1 MAKITPSPGNS
12 IGIVIKYNQNDG
24 SLTKIL
30 NTIETNNASLG
41 PIDIVE
47 SERTT
52 CTRAFA
58 VNLVKDTDAEALV
71 EKIKAIENIEVL
83 DVWDRTFE
91 MHEGGKID
99 VISKSPLCD
108 YDDLSMAY
116 TPGVARVCKAIE
128 ADPQKAFDYTIRQ
141 NTVAVITDGSAVLGL
156 GNIGATAGLPVMEG
170 KAVLFKEFGDVN
182 AFPIC
187 VGTNDPDELLA
198 TCKNIIGT
206 FGGVNLEDIAAPRC
220 FDLERELQ
228 KVSDIPIFH
237 DDQHGTATVCAAG
250 IINALK
256 VTGKDPSKL
265 RLVVSGAGAAAMAC
279 TRALL
284 DLGIG
289 DAVLC
294 DRKGAVYDGR
304 EDLVPGNPKFN
315 KSKYWA
321 SKVFNKTNMK
331 GSLKDVLKGADIFLG
346 LSGPNLL
353 TGEDIRTMN
362 EGPIIFAMS
371 NPTPEVPLEDCYGY
385 ASVVASGRSDYPNQV
400 NNVLCFPGL
409 FKGLL
414 EAGAKQVTREMQ
426 QAAAKAI
433 ADCVEN
439 PTADNIIPGAYTPGI
454 ADAVAE
460 AVKKCATDP
469 NIKQTPIFFDFDKF
483 EL

>member
-12 IGIVIKYNQNDG
+12 IAVVIRYNQNDG
-24 SLTKIL
+24 SLTKIID
-30 NTIETNNASLG
+30 TIEANNASLG
-41 PIDIVE
+41 PIEILE

-52 CTRAFA
+52 VVREFA
-58 VNLVKDTDAEALV
+58 INLTKPEEGQPLV
-71 EKIKAIENIEVL
+71 DKISEIEGVEVL
-83 DVWDRTFE
+83 EAWDRTFD
-91 MHEGGKID
+91 MHVGGKID
-99 VISKSPLCD
+99 VVSKSPLND
-108 YDDLSMAY
+108 TDDLSMAY
-116 TPGVARVCKAIE
+116 TPGVARICKAIE
-128 ADPQKAFDYTIRQ
+128 ADPQKAFEYTIRQ
-141 NTVAVITDGSAVLGL
+141 NTVAVITDGTAVLGL
-156 GNIGATAGLPVMEG
+156 GDIGATAGLPVMEG
-170 KAVLFKEFGDVN
+170 KAVLFKEFGGVN

-187 VGTNDPDELLA
+187 VNTKDPDELLA

-228 KVSDIPIFH
+228 KVADIPIFH

-279 TRALL
+279 TRAIL
-284 DLGIG
+284 DLGVG
-289 DAVLC
+289 DAILC
-294 DRKGAVYDGR
+294 DRKGAIYDGR

-362 EGPIIFAMS
+362 ADPIIFAMS
-371 NPTPEVPLEDCYGY
+371 NPTPEVPLEECYGY

-414 EAGAKQVTREMQ
+414 ESGAKMVTREMQ
-426 QAAAKAI
+426 KAAANAI
-433 ADCVEN
+433 ANCIEN
-439 PTADNIIPGAYTPGI
+439 PTADNVIPNAFQPGV

-460 AVKKCATDP
+460 AVKKCVEDP
-469 NIKQTPIFFDFDKF
+469 NISQTPIFFDFDKF
-483 EL
+483 

>member
-12 IGIVIKYNQNDG
+12 IGVVITYNQNDG
-24 SLTKIL
+24 SLTKIID
-30 NTIETNNASLG
+30 TIEANNASLG
-41 PIDIVE
+41 PIDIVAA
-47 SERTT
+47 ERTT
-52 CTRAFA
+52 VTRAFA
-58 VNLVKDTDAEALV
+58 INLVKDTDGPALI
-71 EKIKAIENIEVL
+71 EKIKEIPGVVVEE
-83 DVWDRTFE
+83 DWDRTFE

-99 VISKSPLCD
+99 VISKSPLQD

-128 ADPQKAFDYTIRQ
+128 ADPQKAFDYTIRK
-141 NTVAVITDGSAVLGL
+141 NTVAVITDGTAVLGL

-187 VGTNDPDELLA
+187 VGTSDFDELLA

-228 KVSDIPIFH
+228 KVADIPIFH
-237 DDQHGTATVCAAG
+237 DDQHGTATVCGAG

-265 RLVVSGAGAAAMAC
+265 RMVVSGAGAAAMAC
-279 TRALL
+279 TRAIL

-289 DAVLC
+289 DAILC
-294 DRKGAVYDGR
+294 DRNGAIYEGR
-304 EDLVPGNPKFN
+304 EDLVPGHPKFN

-371 NPTPEVPLEDCYGY
+371 NPTPEVPLEECYGY

-426 QAAAKAI
+426 KAAAQAI

-439 PTADNIIPGAYTPGI
+439 PTPDNIIPGAYLPGV
-454 ADAVAE
+454 AEAVAE
-460 AVKKCATDP
+460 AVKKCALDP
-469 NIKQTPIFFDFDKF
+469 NIPQTPIFFDFDKF
-483 EL
+483 

>member
-12 IGIVIKYNQNDG
+12 IGVVIKYNQNDG
-24 SLTKIL
+24 SLAKIID
-30 NTIETNNASLG
+30 TIESNNASLG

-47 SERTT
+47 SLRTKVI
-52 CTRAFA
+52 RAFA
-58 VNLVKDTDAEALV
+58 INLVKDTDAEALI
-71 EKIKAIENIEVL
+71 EKLKAIPEVEIIE
-83 DVWDRTFE
+83 VWDRTFE

-99 VISKSPLCD
+99 VVSKSPLTD

-141 NTVAVITDGSAVLGL
+141 NTVAVITDGTAVLGL
-156 GNIGATAGLPVMEG
+156 GDIGATAGLPVMEG

-187 VGTNDPDELLA
+187 VGTKDFDELLA

-228 KVSDIPIFH
+228 KVADIPIFH

-265 RLVVSGAGAAAMAC
+265 RMVVSGAGAAAMAC
-279 TRALL
+279 TRAIL
-284 DLGIG
+284 DLGVG
-289 DAVLC
+289 DAILC
-294 DRKGAVYDGR
+294 DRKGAIYEGRPDLTPDG
-304 EDLVPGNPKFN
+304 N

-321 SKVFNKTNMK
+321 SKVFNKNNMK

-362 EGPIIFAMS
+362 DGPIIFAMS
-371 NPTPEVPLEDCYGY
+371 NPTPEVPLEECYGF

-414 EAGAKQVTREMQ
+414 EAGAKMVTREMQ
-426 QAAAKAI
+426 RAAAQAI
-433 ADCVEN
+433 ADCIEN
-439 PTADNIIPGAYTPGI
+439 PTADNIIPGAYHPGV

-460 AVKKCATDP
+460 AVKKCALDP
-469 NIKQTPIFFDFDKF
+469 NIPKTPIFFDFDKF
-483 EL
+483 